1 MTAAR
6 GPGKPRALSPEREA
20 MAATLRSAGYGVAS
34 VADLFGI
41 APRTLHSVLRRQ
53 GVESARGRR
62 RLTVD
67 QDRELIQLW
76 RGGWTHQQL
85 AEHFGVARE
94 TVALT
99 IQTSLR
105 GDARS

>member
-1 MTAAR
+1 MTGAR

-20 MAATLRSAGYGVAS
+20 MAATLRRAGFGVAS
-34 VADLFGI
+34 IADLFGI
-41 APRTLHSVLRRQ
+41 APRTLNAVLSRQ

-62 RLTVD
+62 RLTV
-67 QDRELIQLW
+67 QQEHELIQLW
-76 RGGWTHQQL
+76 RGGWTHLQM

>member
-1 MTAAR
+1 MTGAR

-20 MAATLRSAGYGVAS
+20 MAATLRCAGFGVAS
-34 VADLFGI
+34 IADLFGI
-41 APRTLHSVLRRQ
+41 APRTLHTALRRQ
-53 GVESARGRR
+53 GAESARGRR
-62 RLTVD
+62 RLTVQ

-85 AEHFGVARE
+85 AKHYGVARE

-99 IQTSLR
+99 IQTILR
-105 GDARS
+105 GES

>member
-1 MTAAR
+1 MTVAR

-20 MAATLRSAGYGVAS
+20 MAATLRDAGFGVAS
-34 VADLFGI
+34 VSDLFGI
-41 APRTLHSVLRRQ
+41 APRTLHAVLRRQ
-53 GVESARGRR
+53 GVESVRGRR

-76 RGGWTHQQL
+76 RGGWAHQQM

-105 GDARS
+105 GDVRS

>member
-1 MTAAR
+1 MTGAR

-20 MAATLRSAGYGVAS
+20 MAATLRCAGFGVAS

-41 APRTLHSVLRRQ
+41 APRTLHAVLRRQ

-62 RLTVD
+62 RLTV
-67 QDRELIQLW
+67 QQEYELIQLW
-76 RGGWTHQQL
+76 RGGWTHQQMV
-85 AEHFGVARE
+85 EHFGVARE

-105 GDARS
+105 DGA

>member
-1 MTAAR
+1 
-6 GPGKPRALSPEREA
+6 
-20 MAATLRSAGYGVAS
+20 MAATLRGAGFGVAPI
-34 VADLFGI
+34 ADLFGI
-41 APRTLHSVLRRQ
+41 APRTLHAVLKRQ

-62 RLTVD
+62 RLTVE

-85 AEHFGVARE
+85 AKHYGVARE

-99 IQTSLR
+99 IQTTLR
-105 GDARS
+105 GES